1 MEFKGFPKL
10 ARLSRDVIITEKLDG
25 TNSSILIQSIALE
38 DSNFLNHFK
47 SSRHLT
53 DSVISEIDG
62 FTIRAGSRTRWI
74 TPDDD
79 NYGFARWVKE
89 NASELVKL
97 GEGHHFGE
105 WWGSGIQRGYN
116 LPRGE
121 KRYSLFNAGRW
132 RVNSFDEKGFECP
145 PKCCSVV
152 PVLYTGI
159 FDTNMIQDT
168 MNDLIENGSY
178 ASPGFM
184 NPEGIVIY
192 HIAGNL
198 GFKKTI
204 KNDDRPKS
212 LSE

>member
-25 TNSSILIQSIALE
+25 TNSSILIQSTALE

-53 DSVISEIDG
+53 DNVIAEIDG

-178 ASPGFM
+178 ASPGYA

-212 LSE
+212 LTE